1 MNEELRK
8 IEAEHD
14 IIDDMIWMS
23 YRYCIGRKSIASQMH
38 APNLT
43 VFINKNKHLISRE
56 RRVRAGWDILSE
68 INDKLRFYPDLQ
80 IHGQH
85 KDIMTILLLS
95 RMDKDC
101 KTIIHEHGD
110 VTYEKM
116 EQTAPYS
123 WRDEIP
129 DLMNWYV
136 FAKWLLGGLTITIDG
151 KDYEGFS
158 FVDKNGEIKYQT
170 IEQHVKHPYNISWI
184 PSDKI
189 EQVMRNVYIS

>member
-1 MNEELRK
+1 M
-8 IEAEHD
+8 
-14 IIDDMIWMS
+14 
-23 YRYCIGRKSIASQMH
+23 
-38 APNLT
+38 
-43 VFINKNKHLISRE
+43 
-56 RRVRAGWDILSE
+56 RAGWDILSE

-85 KDIMTILLLS
+85 KDIMTILLMS
-95 RMDKDC
+95 QTNKDC

-151 KDYEGFS
+151 EDHEGFS
-158 FVDKNGEIKYQT
+158 FVDKNGEVKYQT
-170 IEQHVKHPYNISWI
+170 IEQHAKHPYSISWI
-184 PSDKI
+184 PKDKI
-189 EQVMRNVYIS
+189 EQITRNVYIS